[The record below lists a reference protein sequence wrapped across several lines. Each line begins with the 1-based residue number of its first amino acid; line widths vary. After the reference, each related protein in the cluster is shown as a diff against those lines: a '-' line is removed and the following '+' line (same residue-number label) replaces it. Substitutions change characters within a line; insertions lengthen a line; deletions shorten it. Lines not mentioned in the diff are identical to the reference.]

1 MRRELKDLLYNLQC
15 IDIIGNTNLII
26 SQISIS
32 SSDVI
37 PLGLFVAVRGL
48 NNDGHDFIND
58 AISCGAHCIICE
70 SVPKDIEKKI
80 TYIQVEDS
88 LIALSSL
95 SSIFFYNPSSKI
107 KLIGITGTNG
117 KTSTAYYLASLFRKL
132 NYKVGLI
139 STIEYQIDSHTTLS
153 THTTPNA
160 IIINQLLSKMV
171 QAGCDYCF
179 MEVSSHGISQK
190 RITGLDF
197 DVAVFTNISRDHLD
211 YHITFDHYLNTKKN
225 FFDNLS
231 SQATS
236 IINIDDSYGSL
247 MVNDSKSKKVFYSVK
262 QKSHYN
268 ATLLQS
274 ELGGLVINID
284 GTEIST
290 SIAGDFN
297 LYNILATYAVAIEM
311 GQKKRR
317 VLKFLSSILPVPGRF
332 KTIQSKNGIFGIVD
346 YAHTPD
352 ALNQVISSVS
362 NFCNLIQDLIIVVG
376 CGGNRDQG
384 KRADMGKIAS
394 ENSKMSI
401 FTSDNPRLEDPKSII
416 SDMLQG
422 VEDDSQNKVKTIID
436 REAAINFAV
445 KSAEPGSIIL
455 VAGKGHEKY
464 QEANGKKIWF
474 DDYQI
479 LKKFLKN

>member
-1 MRRELKDLLYNLQC
+1 M
-15 IDIIGNTNLII
+15 II

-70 SVPKDIEKKI
+70 RVPKDIEKKI

-95 SSIFFYNPSSKI
+95 SSNFFYNPSSKI

-139 STIEYQIDSHTTLS
+139 STIQYQIDSHTTLS

-160 IIINQLLSKMV
+160 IVINQLLSKMV

-197 DVAVFTNISRDHLD
+197 DLAVFTNISRDHLD

-231 SQATS
+231 SKATS
-236 IINIDDSYGSL
+236 IINIDDAYGSL
-247 MVNDSKSKKVFYSVK
+247 MVNDSKSKKFLQRQTK
-262 QKSHYN
+262 I
-268 ATLLQS
+268 TL
-274 ELGGLVINID
+274 
-284 GTEIST
+284 
-290 SIAGDFN
+290 
-297 LYNILATYAVAIEM
+297 
-311 GQKKRR
+311 
-317 VLKFLSSILPVPGRF
+317 
-332 KTIQSKNGIFGIVD
+332 
-346 YAHTPD
+346 
-352 ALNQVISSVS
+352 
-362 NFCNLIQDLIIVVG
+362 
-376 CGGNRDQG
+376 
-384 KRADMGKIAS
+384 
-394 ENSKMSI
+394 
-401 FTSDNPRLEDPKSII
+401 
-416 SDMLQG
+416 
-422 VEDDSQNKVKTIID
+422 
-436 REAAINFAV
+436 
-445 KSAEPGSIIL
+445 
-455 VAGKGHEKY
+455 
-464 QEANGKKIWF
+464 
-474 DDYQI
+474 
-479 LKKFLKN
+479 